1 MADLDREKALAAARA
16 VDHVKD
22 GMRVGLGTG
31 STAAHAVRMLGERV
45 RGGLRIVGVPTSDRT
60 RDQARSEG
68 IPLSDFTESVSIDVT
83 IDGADE
89 ADRSLRMIKGG
100 GGALLREKIV
110 ASATRKNVIIA
121 DSTKLVATLGTF
133 PLPVEVVKFASP
145 VVAARLR
152 ALGAEPTLR
161 KGKDGAPFRTD
172 EDNHIL
178 DAAFGEIRDPD
189 RLARELDA
197 TPGVVCHGLFLG
209 LAHVLIVARGDN
221 VETIERR

>member
-1 MADLDREKALAAARA
+1 
-16 VDHVKD
+16 
-22 GMRVGLGTG
+22 
-31 STAAHAVRMLGERV
+31 
-45 RGGLRIVGVPTSDRT
+45 
-60 RDQARSEG
+60 
-68 IPLSDFTESVSIDVT
+68 
-83 IDGADE
+83 
-89 ADRSLRMIKGG
+89 
-100 GGALLREKIV
+100 
-110 ASATRKNVIIA
+110 
-121 DSTKLVATLGTF
+121 
-133 PLPVEVVKFASP
+133 VKFASP